1 LIRQAYLR
9 AVFSQ
14 DLTFFDK
21 LGDETIPQTQLDL
34 LKKEDLLPPTNNN
47 GSPGTIAI
55 CITTVSSLIQGGIG
69 EKVGGVLQ
77 ALAQMICG
85 FAIAFS
91 RHWRLAGVCSTMLP
105 AIALVL
111 VLCPLAQAKLEYRM
125 VTQDARA
132 ADVAEEVLG
141 SIRTTQSLNAHHRAE
156 EQYKKIVDVAKDCGV
171 RKAIA
176 EACSVGLSFFIMFA
190 SYSLCFFYGV
200 RLFRDGGIQHPGVIV
215 TWVHSALP

>member
-21 LGDETIPQTQLDL
+21 LDGAIPQWQLDL
-34 LKKEDLLPPTNNN
+34 LKKEDILPPTNNN

-55 CITTVSSLIQGGIG
+55 CITTIASLIQGGIG
-69 EKVGGVLQ
+69 EKVGGILQ

-91 RHWRLAGVCSTMLP
+91 RNGKLAGVCFTMLP
-105 AIALVL
+105 ATALALVL
-111 VLCPLAQAKLEYRM
+111 CLLAQSKFEYRM

-156 EQYKKIVDVAKDCGV
+156 EQYKKIVDVAKSCGV
-171 RKAIA
+171 KKAFA
-176 EACSVGLSFFIMFA
+176 EASYTGLSFFIVFA
-190 SYSLCFFYGV
+190 SCALCFFYGV
-200 RLFRDGGIQHPGVIV
+200 RLFKDGGIQNPGVIV
-215 TWVHSALP
+215 T